1 MSTVAKGSRV
11 RINLVGTLEDGTV
24 FDSTLEFPD
33 NCTDGS
39 CDDYEED
46 EAGPVELIV
55 GEGALFD
62 AIEEALIGMAPG
74 QKSTIT
80 IPAVE
85 AYGEYDEEA
94 VFTVERS
101 SLPADITPEPGDQLT
116 IYDEEDEE
124 DPELDVTVVE
134 ISDDS
139 ITLDANH
146 PLAGED
152 LQYEIE
158 LVEVLA

>member
-1 MSTVAKGSRV
+1 
-11 RINLVGTLEDGTV
+11 
-24 FDSTLEFPD
+24 
-33 NCTDGS
+33 
-39 CDDYEED
+39 
-46 EAGPVELIV
+46 
-55 GEGALFD
+55 
-62 AIEEALIGMAPG
+62 MAPG

-124 DPELDVTVVE
+124 DPGLDVTVVE